1 MAFWVIYMQIY
12 EVILILFLNGMVGN
26 FYIDLG
32 GYFISFLIMAWWVI
46 LYKFKGYFISSLIM
60 GNFLENIVD
69 LTATIIRVT

>member
-1 MAFWVIYMQIY
+1 MAWWVT
-12 EVILILFLNGMVGN
+12 

-60 GNFLENIVD
+60 SNFLENIVD

>member
-1 MAFWVIYMQIY
+1 MAWWVT
-12 EVILILFLNGMVGN
+12 

-60 GNFLENIVD
+60 GNF
-69 LTATIIRVT
+69 

>member
-1 MAFWVIYMQIY
+1 MAWWVTI
-12 EVILILFLNGMVGN
+12 
-26 FYIDLG
+26 YIDLG

-60 GNFLENIVD
+60 SNFLENIVD